1 MFVQVLVGCIAVSMA
16 YANLL
21 HRKFSL
27 VSKFVV
33 EVLNKFRTEYEDI
46 ILVEDTHKLPF
57 NKLTLSGSESK
68 GTMIGSVQYEVCDC
82 PSKVC
87 MACREL

>member
-33 EVLNKFRTEYEDI
+33 EVLTDLEKNTRT
-46 ILVEDTHKLPF
+46 
-57 NKLTLSGSESK
+57 
-68 GTMIGSVQYEVCDC
+68 
-82 PSKVC
+82 
-87 MACREL
+87 